1 MTTLSLGYSPCPNDT
16 FIFYGLARGAVPAA
30 GLSLPHRLEDVETLN
45 ALAARAELDV
55 TKLSLAAYAHVAEE
69 YCLLR
74 AGAALGKGCG
84 PLVVAR
90 EARGLDSLAGAR
102 VALPGRLTTAA
113 LLFALYAPQ
122 HGPRVQPL
130 FMPFDRIMPAV
141 AAGEA
146 EAGVIIHE
154 GRFTYAACGLAEV
167 ADLGRLWEADT
178 GLPLP
183 LGAIAARRSLGVDR
197 LRAVEAAIRASLAH
211 ARAHEAAALAH
222 AKRSA
227 QEMAEGVL
235 RAHINLYVNDFS
247 VDIGPEGERATLTLL
262 TKGAEAGALPP
273 LSRPAF
279 LT

>member
-16 FIFYGLARGAVPAA
+16 FIFYGLACGAVPNA

-45 ALAARAELDV
+45 ALAAVGSLDV
-55 TKLSLAAYAHVAEE
+55 TKLSLAAFAHVAEE

-90 EARGLDSLAGAR
+90 EARGLDSLAGQR

-122 HGPRVQPL
+122 HGPHVQPL

-197 LRAVEAAIRASLAH
+197 LRAIEAAIRASLAH
-211 ARAHEAAALAH
+211 ARADEAAALAH

-247 VDIGPEGERATLTLL
+247 VDVGPEGERAIATLL
-262 TKGAEAGALPP
+262 TKGAETGALPP